1 MNHKNF
7 LVRVW
12 AQSDVNKKA
21 SLRDAFLFD
30 YDVWALSHAQGKARS
45 LFERGTKARRI
56 NTS

>member
-30 YDVWALSHAQGKARS
+30 YDV
-45 LFERGTKARRI
+45 
-56 NTS
+56 